1 MLLPR
6 QEELAATSSAEE
18 SRSATWSDITP
29 VESCCEHWVPDTASH
44 DSKHSRRKSMLK
56 SPNRPEGDVAEKQ
69 PAESRSG
76 TSPGQIIQEVSRD
89 AQHPSSAVS
98 PKSSSSSHHS
108 KHSRPTST
116 MASPCSSKTDAS
128 EKQPEESRSGASPG
142 QIMQEVSRDIQY
154 PTSAVSPK
162 SSSSS
167 HHSKHSRPTS
177 TMASPRRSKTD
188 VAEKRSVESNSG
200 QIMQEVSNDIP
211 YPPMSPKVSSSSHG
225 STHSRPTSTSKSSH
239 KSKDNVAETQSV
251 ESRSRTSPGQIM
263 QEVSRDAQ
271 HTSSAVSPK
280 SSSSSHHSKHSRP
293 SSTMAKD
300 EVAEKRLVESTS
312 GAWPGQI
319 MQEASNDIPYPAT
332 SPKVSSSS
340 QASIRSRPTSTSKS
354 SHRSKDNVAEKQ
366 PVEGISGASPDQIMQ
381 EISRDAQHPSCAVSA
396 KSSSSSHHSK
406 HSRPTSTLASPRRS
420 KADVA
425 EKQSVES
432 TSGAWPG
439 QIMQEVSNDI
449 PYPAM
454 SPKVSS
460 SSHGSTHSRPT
471 SKVTSP
477 RRSKTDAFEKQPAE
491 GRSGASPGQIMQ
503 EVSRDAQHPSSAVSP
518 KLSSSSHH
526 SKHSR
531 PTSTMASPCSSKT
544 DASEKQPEESRSG
557 ASPGQIMQEV
567 SRDIQYPTSAVSSKS
582 SSSSHHSNH
591 SRPSSTMASPCRSNG
606 EVAKKQSVESSSG
619 QIMQE
624 VSNDIQYPAV
634 SPKVSS
640 SSQASK
646 HSRPTSQLTSPRRSK
661 TGVAEKRSVESNSG
675 QIMQEVS
682 NDIPCPAMSP
692 KVSFSSHGS
701 THSRPTSQLTSPR
714 ISKGDAAEKQSVVCI
729 SGASP
734 GQIMQE
740 VSSDIQYPGY
750 AVSPKLSSSSN
761 DSMRFGPTSTLKSP
775 QRSKGKVAEK
785 QSVESR
791 PGAMQ
796 EISVDM
802 QYPSDAAAPKSPSSS
817 QDSTHSRTRSTLASP
832 RRSKADVDE
841 KKSVDSTSRAWPG
854 QIMQEVSNEMQY
866 PNDALSPK
874 STSLSHAAVYSSPT
888 SRHSSLCTATG
899 DDGDVQPTMERL
911 SGTWPGQTMT
921 QEDSRGDS
929 RSELSSASP
938 GPPHSRQTSL
948 LSSPIMSSSDV
959 QRAIGVLEHSQQDG
973 DESKDATSELKMTS
987 ESNCAPLERLSPRLS
1002 SANSI
1007 TNPDEEKTNVS
1018 ERERDNEVL
1027 VPMRSELLGSTAVES
1042 TNQASNSQDETPS
1055 SNEQGGS
1062 EEQQCP
1068 DEEGSATHVA
1078 PDLNEQG
1085 DVDID
1090 CKTNSHEAIPD
1101 MTENERDGSG
1111 CEERSSTVNSNV
1123 ESPYQQDSGE
1133 SDYDSRPSSV
1143 NASDVECLKERRRKP
1158 SSCDKWRQSARRS
1171 SAMPR
1176 RGTID
1181 VNEGERLSVAS
1192 PDLQPSSPFFVRSRS
1207 SLKSAISGTGFRE
1220 PNDDT
1225 EDVIRER
1232 TEAPSTDCLSAVE
1245 IRPRD
1250 ADEEAGMGG
1259 SADRQDG
1266 GIAEGESVE
1275 PESRAQSDDGVENVN
1290 HEGSLTVVPTSDEYP
1305 EVPWVCVAE

>member
-18 SRSATWSDITP
+18 SGSATWSDITP

-76 TSPGQIIQEVSRD
+76 TSPGQI
-89 AQHPSSAVS
+89 
-98 PKSSSSSHHS
+98 
-108 KHSRPTST
+108 
-116 MASPCSSKTDAS
+116 
-128 EKQPEESRSGASPG
+128 
-142 QIMQEVSRDIQY
+142 MQEVSRNAQH
-154 PTSAVSPK
+154 PSSAVSPK

-211 YPPMSPKVSSSSHG
+211 YPPMSPKVSSSSHE
-225 STHSRPTSTSKSSH
+225 STHSRPTSASKSSH
-239 KSKDNVAETQSV
+239 RSKDNVAETQSV
-251 ESRSRTSPGQIM
+251 ES
-263 QEVSRDAQ
+263 V
-271 HTSSAVSPK
+271 
-280 SSSSSHHSKHSRP
+280 
-293 SSTMAKD
+293 
-300 EVAEKRLVESTS
+300 
-312 GAWPGQI
+312 
-319 MQEASNDIPYPAT
+319 
-332 SPKVSSSS
+332 
-340 QASIRSRPTSTSKS
+340 
-354 SHRSKDNVAEKQ
+354 
-366 PVEGISGASPDQIMQ
+366 SGASPGQIMQ
-381 EISRDAQHPSCAVSA
+381 EISRDAQHPSSAVSP
-396 KSSSSSHHSK
+396 KSSSSSHQSK
-406 HSRPTSTLASPRRS
+406 HSRPTSKLASPHIS
-420 KADVA
+420 KDDVA
-425 EKQSVES
+425 ETRSVES
-432 TSGAWPG
+432 SSGQIMQDVSNDIPYPTVSPKVSYSTHGSRHSRPTSTSSHRSKDNVEEKRSVESNSGAWQG
-439 QIMQEVSNDI
+439 QIMQEVSRDARHPSSAVSPKSSSSSHQSKHSRPTSKLASPHISKDDVAETRSVESSSGQIMQDVSNDI
-449 PYPAM
+449 PYPTV
-454 SPKVSS
+454 SPTVSS

-471 SKVTSP
+471 SQLTSP
-477 RRSKTDAFEKQPAE
+477 RRSKTDASEKQPAE
-491 GRSGASPGQIMQ
+491 SISGASPGQIMQ
-503 EVSRDAQHPSSAVSP
+503 EVSRDAQHPSSAVSLKSSSSSHHSQNSRP
-518 KLSSSSHH
+518 SSKLTSPLSSKTDASEKQPAESRSGSSPGQIMKEVSRDAQHPSSAVSLKSSSSSHH

-531 PTSTMASPCSSKT
+531 PSSTVASPRSSK
-544 DASEKQPEESRSG
+544 
-557 ASPGQIMQEV
+557 GQ
-567 SRDIQYPTSAVSSKS
+567 
-582 SSSSHHSNH
+582 
-591 SRPSSTMASPCRSNG
+591 
-606 EVAKKQSVESSSG
+606 
-619 QIMQE
+619 
-624 VSNDIQYPAV
+624 
-634 SPKVSS
+634 
-640 SSQASK
+640 
-646 HSRPTSQLTSPRRSK
+646 
-661 TGVAEKRSVESNSG
+661 VAEKRSVESNSG
-675 QIMQEVS
+675 QIRQEVS
-682 NDIPCPAMSP
+682 NYMPYPAMSP

-701 THSRPTSQLTSPR
+701 THSRPTSHLTSPR
-714 ISKGDAAEKQSVVCI
+714 RSKADAAEKQSVECI

-734 GQIMQE
+734 GHIMQE
-740 VSSDIQYPGY
+740 VSSDIQYPGD

-761 DSMRFGPTSTLKSP
+761 DPMRFGPTSTLKSP
-775 QRSKGKVAEK
+775 HRSKGKVAEK

-796 EISVDM
+796 EVSLDM
-802 QYPSDAAAPKSPSSS
+802 QYPSAAAAPKSSSSS
-817 QDSTHSRTRSTLASP
+817 QESNHSRTRSTLASP

-841 KKSVDSTSRAWPG
+841 KKSVDTTSGAWPG
-854 QIMQEVSNEMQY
+854 QIMQEVSNEMHY
-866 PNDALSPK
+866 PSDALSPK

-911 SGTWPGQTMT
+911 SGTWPGQMVT

-959 QRAIGVLEHSQQDG
+959 QRAIGVLEHSQKDG
-973 DESKDATSELKMTS
+973 DVDFADDSKDATSELKMT

-1007 TNPDEEKTNVS
+1007 TNSDEEKTNVS

-1042 TNQASNSQDETPS
+1042 TNEASHSQDETPS

-1062 EEQQCP
+1062 EEQCP
-1068 DEEGSATHVA
+1068 DDEGLTTHVA
-1078 PDLNEQG
+1078 PDLKEQG

-1101 MTENERDGSG
+1101 MTENERNGSG

-1232 TEAPSTDCLSAVE
+1232 TEAPSTDCVSAVE

-1250 ADEEAGMGG
+1250 ADEEVGVGG
-1259 SADRQDG
+1259 SEDG
-1266 GIAEGESVE
+1266 GIAEGESDE
-1275 PESRAQSDDGVENVN
+1275 PESRAQSDDGVEDVN